1 MEAKTH
7 DVALLTTATVLSPLF
22 LLLYPITAS
31 LMGEVTAP
39 SHRSSTWSRADQ
51 TWDLRESRRDRL
63 ARLLGVVSSAG
74 SGDAFIVRVRWAAPA
89 WVLAQAR

>member
-22 LLLYPITAS
+22 LPPYPITSS

-39 SHRSSTWSRADQ
+39 SQRLYWEPSRSTPGTSGS
-51 TWDLRESRRDRL
+51 S
-63 ARLLGVVSSAG
+63 VVTA
-74 SGDAFIVRVRWAAPA
+74 
-89 WVLAQAR
+89 